1 MGAYE
6 GPTNFLNV
14 GAAPSLMLN
23 FAREKSLEDQISGNN
38 LITFTRSSVGT
49 YVGADGLIKTAAAD
63 EPRFDHDPVTGE
75 SLGLLIEE
83 QRINLFPYSENFSTP
98 AWENS
103 RVTLTPNATQS
114 PNGNSNATKIAINS
128 GQSDGNVSELA
139 SGLSV
144 GQYYTESIFLK
155 QSDVGWDYVF
165 VWYNDAAGYGFTIE
179 LNLTN
184 GNNRK
189 TYEFLSGR
197 YSDTSWKVEPYPNGW
212 YKISLTAK
220 KESTGSVVQLRLYP
234 SNNPHTTGDFGTP
247 TVTGADGTKGC
258 YVWGAQLERGS
269 FPTSYIPTRGSQV
282 TRQPDITK
290 ITGTNLTSFYNQSEG
305 TVFASFRPLP
315 SSSGTKYVQSSTIG
329 STLEMLYI
337 RTTATGSDTAIAD
350 GNVTQYYKKIDYTRS
365 EQENSK
371 HAYAYA
377 LNNSNVSAQGILG
390 SVDTSCTMPTITRF
404 DIGSLYQD
412 STTFL
417 NGYISQLI
425 YYPARI
431 SDIKLQQMTKVFS

>member
-1 MGAYE
+1 
-6 GPTNFLNV
+6 
-14 GAAPSLMLN
+14 
-23 FAREKSLEDQISGNN
+23 
-38 LITFTRSSVGT
+38 
-49 YVGADGLIKTAAAD
+49 
-63 EPRFDHDPVTGE
+63 
-75 SLGLLIEE
+75 LLIEE
-83 QRINLFPYSENFSTP
+83 QRTNKLIYSSNVGGSLGGWNAASSGVTIN
-98 AWENS
+98 ENS
-103 RVTLTPNATQS
+103 AISPDGTQTASYLQNFATQTD
-114 PNGNSNATKIAINS
+114 PDLYIR
-128 GQSDGNVSELA
+128 QS
-139 SGLSV
+139 
-144 GQYYTESIFLK
+144 
-155 QSDVGWDYVF
+155 
-165 VWYNDAAGYGFTIE
+165 FT
-179 LNLTN
+179 
-184 GNNRK
+184 
-189 TYEFLSGR
+189 LSGGETITHSIYVKAPDASQVGKEINFR
-197 YSDTSWKVEPYPNGW
+197 GKRLLGTISTWGSKFILTSEWKRISITHTYLADNTLAQFYIGSDPN
-212 YKISLTAK
+212 
-220 KESTGSVVQLRLYP
+220 
-234 SNNPHTTGDFGTP
+234 TTHP
-247 TVTGADGTKGC
+247 EGAATEC
-258 YVWGAQLERGS
+258 LVWGAQVEVGS
-269 FPTSYIPTRGSQV
+269 FPTSYIPTSGSQV

-315 SSSGTKYVQSSTIG
+315 SSSGTKYVQSGTIG

-417 NGYISQLI
+417 NGHISQLI